1 MQTNGIIKNINDLY
15 SVLDHIP
22 VGVCIINKHFQ
33 ILFWNRCLE
42 DWTQVSKLQAE
53 GMALMELFPHF
64 NSQQYKSRLDSIFAG
79 GAPIIFSSQLHKH
92 IFTAAL
98 PNGALRIQHTT
109 VTAVPDPYNENEY
122 NAMFSVEDVTELT
135 KRIQD
140 YRKMRDKILEEIEN
154 RQAIEKKL
162 IKAKEKAETSDKLKS
177 RFLANMSHEVRTP
190 LNSILGFSELLLNKN
205 HNGEKGN
212 QFMKIINDS
221 GKQLLSIINDII
233 DISKLESGEMKFRY
247 TLCSINDLL
256 EELFTYYQSDLA
268 AKGKQNIELKLSNGL
283 NNKEGQMYTDDIR
296 LRQVLN
302 NLLSN
307 AVKFT
312 DEGYIEFGYRKMET
326 LDSDPVLRFY
336 VQDTGIGM
344 AKEKHHYIFQ
354 LFRQGEESLNRK
366 YGGSGLGLAICKG
379 IIEQFHGKIWVASEE
394 NKGATFYFTLPYK
407 PISEHEDEQQEYEW
421 SDKTIL
427 VVEDLSVIY
436 YFIKEVLLP
445 TNASLLHAKTG
456 EEAIAICKE
465 NPSIDL
471 ILMDIQLPGINGYE
485 ATKTIKNINPQI
497 IVIAQTANALAEDRK
512 KSVDAGCDDYMA
524 KPLRVNT
531 LLTLLGK
538 YLQNNAGEKKP

>member
-1 MQTNGIIKNINDLY
+1 MQGLFKKINDLY

-64 NSQQYKSRLDSIFAG
+64 NSPHYKSRLESIFAG

-92 IFTAAL
+92 IFTASL

-109 VTAVPDPYNENEY
+109 VTAVPDPYNTKWY

-135 KRIQD
+135 IRIQD
-140 YRKMRDKILEEIEN
+140 YRKMRDKTLEEIKN
-154 RQAIEKKL
+154 RQAIEKEL
-162 IKAKEKAETSDKLKS
+162 IKAKEKAETSDKLKT

-190 LNSILGFSELLLNKN
+190 LNSILGFSELLLNKTFD
-205 HNGEKGN
+205 GDKGN

-247 TLCSINDLL
+247 TSCSINDLL
-256 EELFTYYQSDLA
+256 EELFSYYQSDLA
-268 AKGKQNIELKLSNGL
+268 AKGKQNIKLRLSNGL
-283 NNKEGQMYTDDIR
+283 KNKEGQMYTDDIR
-296 LRQVLN
+296 LRQVMN

-312 DEGYIEFGYRKMET
+312 DEGYINFGYDKIE
-326 LDSDPVLRFY
+326 SDKTNPLLRFY
-336 VQDTGIGM
+336 VKDTGIGL
-344 AKEKHHYIFQ
+344 AKEKHQYIFQ

-379 IIEQFHGKIWVASEE
+379 IVEQFNGRIWVESEE

-407 PISEHEDEQQEYEW
+407 PISETQKTENKEYDW
-421 SDKTIL
+421 RDKTIL

-445 TNASLLHAKTG
+445 TNATLLHAKTG
-456 EEAIAICKE
+456 EEAIAICRD
-465 NPSIDL
+465 NSSIDL

-485 ATKTIKNINPQI
+485 ATKIIKEINPLI

-531 LLTLLGK
+531 LLTLLAK
-538 YLQNNAGEKKP
+538 YLQDASGEQ